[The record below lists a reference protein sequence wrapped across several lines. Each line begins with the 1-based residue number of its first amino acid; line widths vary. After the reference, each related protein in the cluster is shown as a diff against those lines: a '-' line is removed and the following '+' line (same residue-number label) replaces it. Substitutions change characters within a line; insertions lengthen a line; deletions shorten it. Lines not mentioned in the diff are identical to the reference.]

1 MRGVIKSGN
10 SSTLLAGFSI
20 LLATL
25 SLGAAFYQNY
35 IYTQLIQVVQRNVA
49 RGEYIRTCRDIIET
63 YFQVKLKVGLLM
75 TAERAS
81 GGGTDGESTRETE
94 ATNAVSRFAALGT
107 YLANFQDED
116 VRFRYTQL
124 SRELSNVVMLARNIP
139 AADFDKSFAKA
150 DELFATM
157 NQDCVRT
164 AKTAPL

>member
-1 MRGVIKSGN
+1 MRGVLKSGN

-81 GGGTDGESTRETE
+81 GSDGESTRETE

-150 DELFATM
+150 DELFGTM
-157 NQDCVRT
+157 NEDCVRT

>member
-1 MRGVIKSGN
+1 MRRSIKSGN

-75 TAERAS
+75 TAERA
-81 GGGTDGESTRETE
+81 GGADGESTRETE

-157 NQDCVRT
+157 
-164 AKTAPL
+164 